1 MLEPIFSPL
10 IALIGPFLLWP
21 IEIFLPYPFIFE
33 ELLKLILV
41 LCIISIEPL
50 RSRLGAGIG
59 LGLLFTASE
68 TILYTMN
75 ALSGSPSYLLE
86 RFVVTGLLHSAT
98 IVCIILGLRRGRVGM
113 VIGVL
118 LSMGIHYAYNILI

>member
-1 MLEPIFSPL
+1 MFEPIFSPL

-21 IEIFLPYPFIFE
+21 IEIFLPYPYIFE

-41 LCIISIEPL
+41 LCIVSIEPL

-68 TILYTMN
+68 TVLYTMN
-75 ALSGSPSYLLE
+75 ALSGSSSYLLE
-86 RFVVTGLLHSAT
+86 RFIFTGLLHSAT
-98 IVCIILGLRRGRVGM
+98 IVCMILAMTKGKWGIIAGL
-113 VIGVL
+113 L
-118 LSMGIHYAYNILI
+118 LSMGIHYTYNILI